1 MYSRSFYP
9 EAEETASFPKNYD
22 GTALLPPI
30 APQEPPAEHSAEDI
44 REVSAPQGNYGSGLF
59 SSLGHLPAVGELFG
73 KLKFPSF
80 GGEEIL
86 ILAVAAMLFFSKE
99 GDKECALI
107 LLFLLFIT

>member
-9 EAEETASFPKNYD
+9 EVEETAGFPKNYD

-44 REVSAPQGNYGSGLF
+44 REVSAPHGNFSGGFF
-59 SSLGHLPAVGELFG
+59 SSLTHLPAFGELFG
-73 KLKFPSF
+73 KLKMPRF
-80 GGEEIL
+80 GSEEIL
-86 ILAVAAMLFFSKE
+86 ILAVAAFLFFTKE